1 MVLPTFVK
9 QALSGK
15 TISVFG
21 DGSQSR
27 CFAHVSD
34 VIGALTRL
42 SEKEEALGK
51 VFNIGSIEEI
61 TILELAKKV
70 KSMTASQSEIV
81 FVPYDEAYEEGFED
95 MPRRVPDL
103 TRIQSL
109 IGYEP
114 SKDLEQI
121 IQSVIDYQ
129 EALLKT
135 PTDTTT

>member
-9 QALSGK
+9 QALSGEAI
-15 TISVFG
+15 TVFG

-34 VIGALTRL
+34 VVGALTSL
-42 SEKEEALGK
+42 SEMEEALGK
-51 VFNIGSIEEI
+51 VFNLGSNEEI

-70 KSMTASQSEIV
+70 KSLTTSQSEIG

-103 TRIQSL
+103 SRIQSL
-109 IGYEP
+109 IGYQP
-114 SKDLEQI
+114 SKNLEQI
-121 IQSVIDYQ
+121 VRSVIDYQ
-129 EALLKT
+129 QALLKI
-135 PTDTTT
+135 PSDR

>member
-15 TISVFG
+15 SITVFG

-34 VIGALTRL
+34 VVGALTRL

-70 KSMTASQSEIV
+70 KSMTASQSEID
-81 FVPYDEAYEEGFED
+81 FVPYEEAYEEGFED

-103 TRIQSL
+103 SRIQSL
-109 IGYEP
+109 IGYQP

-121 IQSVIDYQ
+121 VQSVIDYQ
-129 EALLKT
+129 ESLLKT
-135 PTDTTT
+135 PTDTAV

>member
-15 TISVFG
+15 TITVFG

-34 VIGALTRL
+34 VVGAITRL

-51 VFNIGSIEEI
+51 VFNIGSNEEI
-61 TILELAKKV
+61 AILELAKKV
-70 KSMTASQSEIV
+70 KSMTSSKSEIV

-95 MPRRVPDL
+95 MLRRVPDL
-103 TRIQSL
+103 SRVQSL
-109 IGYEP
+109 IGYQP

-129 EALLKT
+129 QALLKT
-135 PTDTTT
+135 PTDTAV

>member
-15 TISVFG
+15 SITVFG

-34 VIGALTRL
+34 VVGALTSL
-42 SEKEEALGK
+42 SEMEEALGK
-51 VFNIGSIEEI
+51 VFNLGSIEEN

-70 KSMTASQSEIV
+70 KSMTSSKSEIV
-81 FVPYDEAYEEGFED
+81 FVPYDKAYEEGFED

-103 TRIQSL
+103 SRIQSL
-109 IGYEP
+109 IGYQP

-121 IQSVIDYQ
+121 VQSVIEYQ
-129 EALLKT
+129 EASSKA
-135 PTDTTT
+135 PTER